1 MPTKPLSQSPKWWGQ
16 SITMWGIA
24 ITALTAVLPTLG
36 PVLGLEIS
44 AELAAAI
51 GRELTNLM
59 QGGGGLL
66 GTIIAIY
73 GRLRAEG
80 PLIRKRLSVRL

>member
-1 MPTKPLSQSPKWWGQ
+1 MSTNQSHRNDPSW
-16 SITMWGIA
+16 
-24 ITALTAVLPTLG
+24 L
-36 PVLGLEIS
+36 
-44 AELAAAI
+44 AELATAI
-51 GRELTNLM
+51 GRELTNLV

-66 GTIIAIY
+66 GTLIAIY